1 MPAPKFTIPT
11 TAKFVIKG
19 LLHDCVITTH
29 MPNGYINNALDI
41 ERLKC
46 NAVVTDHEEMKVR
59 LYDDLQRFR
68 VVYAHAEA
76 AFICDTLRS
85 DTHQQ
90 DINPEVS
97 MDSEITEEFGEFFSI
112 TEPGYSERLWN
123 YDSIDQ
129 FFKYV
134 EENKSD
140 PEENFSIELRSC
152 SIQIKY
158 GCPEKK
164 YKFIN
169 IPHIDRPATYIK
181 FYKSGEFYN
190 EYR

>member
-134 EENKSD
+134 EENKSEILKKIIVD
-140 PEENFSIELRSC
+140 YSGNGTIFIDLAGPEFRVQKYPNF
-152 SIQIKY
+152 
-158 GCPEKK
+158 
-164 YKFIN
+164 
-169 IPHIDRPATYIK
+169 IDRVG
-181 FYKSGEFYN
+181 FML
-190 EYR
+190 